1 MSEETALKILGRT
14 LGLTVLASSAPL
26 SETVTG
32 DQGQSLFAYLVTE
45 GLKGRADAEKTGFIK
60 TTDLTRYVRSEMP
73 ALTEKLFKYARSPV
87 VSISGQAFP
96 IGKAR

>member
-32 DQGQSLFAYLVTE
+32 DQGQSLFAYLVAQ
-45 GLKGRADAEKTGFIK
+45 GLMGKAGKDQTGSIRS
-60 TTDLTRYVRSEMP
+60 TDLTAYVRAEMP
-73 ALTEKLFKYARSPV
+73 RLSQKAFSHARFPV

-96 IGKAR
+96 VGKVR